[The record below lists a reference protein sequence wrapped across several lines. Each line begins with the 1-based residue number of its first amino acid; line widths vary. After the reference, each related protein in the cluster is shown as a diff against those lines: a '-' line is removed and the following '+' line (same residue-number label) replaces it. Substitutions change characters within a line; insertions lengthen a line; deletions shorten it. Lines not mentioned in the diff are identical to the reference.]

1 MKVIVD
7 SKRILHLTVL
17 IISTVTFGNLL
28 MQLMEWD
35 WKVSYGLSC
44 TVICQLNNIVM
55 KLQEVS
61 NAVNVASI
69 EETRNDGRGKRNRS
83 KKKKG

>member
-1 MKVIVD
+1 MKVTVD
-7 SKRILHLTVL
+7 FKRILHLILLVVL
-17 IISTVTFGNLL
+17 TVTFGNLL

-61 NAVNVASI
+61 NAVDVASI
-69 EETRNDGRGKRNRS
+69 EESRNNVRGKKIRS